1 MKSLLKI
8 IFNFFVFCVLWWI
21 QGVIMLGVCFG
32 LGLWDPLG
40 PIGATPGIIGLVCFY
55 TSYVILK
62 QIHQI
67 QFIQTFFSKN

>member
-8 IFNFFVFCVLWWI
+8 VFNFFVYCILWFI
-21 QGVIMLGVCFG
+21 QDVIMLGICVG
-32 LGLWDPLG
+32 LGLWDPMDM
-40 PIGATPGIIGLVCFY
+40 ISGIPAVVGLVCLY

-67 QFIQTFFSKN
+67 QFIKTFFSKD